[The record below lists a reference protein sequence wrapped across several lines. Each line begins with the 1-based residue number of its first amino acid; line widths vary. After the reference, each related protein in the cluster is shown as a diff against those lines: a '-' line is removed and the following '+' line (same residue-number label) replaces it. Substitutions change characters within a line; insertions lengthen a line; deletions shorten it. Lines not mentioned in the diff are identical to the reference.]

1 MSGYFRRNNHLR
13 RVSIAIALAVCA
25 TSAVSLGAD
34 LVRLRYN
41 HPELVVDLGVGLWA
55 FPMPIDW
62 DRDGDMDLLVGCP
75 DKPSNGIYLFENPGP
90 KTEYLAG
97 AQPPAKKTN
106 NFPAFKPPVR
116 LGGPAKQ
123 FLSLSY
129 VGDQPHVL
137 AANDEFPNFRDG
149 DWTATRRVHPD
160 KNVSGAKYLR
170 GNFWRFGDYDG
181 DGLHDLIVG
190 QDVWDD
196 FGFFDTND
204 WYKGYRADGSWS
216 RGNLRGL
223 IYVLR
228 NTGTD
233 ARPKYAPPEQ
243 LKSTDGKPL
252 ETYGWPTQN
261 YADFDG
267 DGDFDFVCGEFLDGF
282 TYFQNTGS
290 RTAPKWNPGVKLA
303 PKMDLQMIVP
313 HAVDWDADGD
323 VDLVVGDEDGRVALI
338 EHTGKLEDGVPQF
351 AEPRYFRQQQDE
363 IDLGV
368 LATPVGVD
376 WDGDGDED
384 LLAGNSA
391 GYVLFLENLSG
402 PKVAS
407 PRWAE
412 ARRLESES
420 ASSGSAATT
429 PRNTPSSG
437 SAATTHSNTAPIREI
452 AGPNGSIQGP
462 AEAKWGYTTIGV
474 ADWDGDGLPDVIVNS
489 IWGLVKWYRNEG
501 TRIAPKLGAGA
512 PIQVKWNG
520 PPPKPAWNWWNP
532 RDNDLVTSWRT
543 TPMAVDF
550 TGDGLCDLVMLDHE
564 GFLCLWERR
573 REAEGLVLLP
583 PRRVLCDEEGK
594 PLHLNAGQGGRSG
607 RRKLTVADWDGD
619 GRLDLLINGRNA
631 EVRRGLKPE
640 RDADGRTV
648 YRFAKPIDAAER
660 NIEGHDTSPTT
671 VDFDGNGIRDLVIGA
686 EDGRLYYLENPR
698 AAKSASPERK

>member
-1 MSGYFRRNNHLR
+1 MAPSFAALRHTRRFVQL
-13 RVSIAIALAVCA
+13 LTVCLIS
-25 TSAVSLGAD
+25 TLPSTNGAD

-41 HPELVVDLGVGLWA
+41 HPSLVVDLGVGLWA
-55 FPMPIDW
+55 FPMPMDW
-62 DRDGDMDLLVGCP
+62 DSDGDLDLVVGCP

-90 KTEYLAG
+90 KTER
-97 AQPPAKKTN
+97 
-106 NFPAFKPPVR
+106 FPTFKPPVR

-123 FLSLSY
+123 FLTLSY
-129 VGDQPHVL
+129 KGDRPHVL
-137 AANDEFPNFRDG
+137 AGNGEFPNFRDA
-149 DWTATRRVHPD
+149 DWTTTREVYPD
-160 KNVSGAKYLR
+160 RNVAAVKHLR
-170 GNFWRFGDYDG
+170 GNFWRFADYDG
-181 DGLHDLIVG
+181 DGVHDLIVG
-190 QDVWDD
+190 HDIWDS

-216 RGNLRGL
+216 RGNLRGF
-223 IYVLR
+223 IYWLR
-228 NTGTD
+228 NTGSD
-233 ARPKYAPPEQ
+233 AEPKYAKPEQ
-243 LKSTDGKPL
+243 LKSTDGKAL

-282 TYFQNTGS
+282 TFFQNVGTRS
-290 RTAPKWNPGVKLA
+290 APKWNPGVKLA

-323 VDLVVGDEDGRVALI
+323 ADLVVGDEDGRVALV
-338 EHTGKLEDGVPQF
+338 EHTGKLVDGVPQF
-351 AEPRYFRQQQDE
+351 AAPRYFRQEQDE
-363 IDLGV
+363 VDLGV

-376 WDGDGDED
+376 WDGDGDDD

-407 PRWAE
+407 PKWAE
-412 ARRLESES
+412 ARKLEWD
-420 ASSGSAATT
+420 GT
-429 PRNTPSSG
+429 
-437 SAATTHSNTAPIREI
+437 PIRVM
-452 AGPNGSIQGP
+452 AGPSGSIQGP

-474 ADWDGDGLPDVIVNS
+474 ADWDGDGLSDVIVNS
-489 IWGLVKWYRNEG
+489 IWGLVHWYRNEG
-501 TRIAPKLGAGA
+501 TRTAPKLGKPA
-512 PIQVKWNG
+512 PIQVAWNG

-573 REAEGLVLLP
+573 REGRGVVLSP
-583 PRRVLCDEEGK
+583 PRRALLDESGK

-607 RRKLTVADWDGD
+607 RRKLTVVDWDGD
-619 GRLDLLINGRNA
+619 GRLDLLVNGRNA
-631 EVRRGLKPE
+631 EVWRGLEPA
-640 RDADGRTV
+640 RGPGGDTV
-648 YRFAKPIDAAER
+648 YRFAKAGDAAER

-698 AAKSASPERK
+698 ATK